1 MYVSILPLLRSS
13 SQPVDS
19 YEGFRSDY
27 IHFSVS
33 VVAPLN
39 EVNETMRENAENQN
53 SLHMSPKAFAHF
65 FAWWR

>member
-1 MYVSILPLLRSS
+1 MRRDIADD
-13 SQPVDS
+13 QEFDS

-39 EVNETMRENAENQN
+39 PPKENADDNAENQN
-53 SLHMSPKAFAHF
+53 SLHLTPKAFAHF